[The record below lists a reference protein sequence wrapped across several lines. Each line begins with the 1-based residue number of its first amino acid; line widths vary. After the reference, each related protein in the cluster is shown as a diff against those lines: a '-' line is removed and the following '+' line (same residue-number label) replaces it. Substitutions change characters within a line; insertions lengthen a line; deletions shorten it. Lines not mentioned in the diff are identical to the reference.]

1 MFRLRVL
8 ILLVCV
14 CGIALISTPVGALP
28 GSSPDKALDA
38 PAQSWQHKVD
48 SWVLAHSE
56 HAATEV
62 LISLTEQADL
72 SAAAALGSKAEK
84 GAFVY
89 RTLTELAERT
99 QAPLRRRLDALG
111 VDYQPF
117 WVVNMLWISADRA
130 VLQEMALR
138 PDVAHIYANPL
149 VAAPEPNVDANA
161 AQAAALDA
169 IEWNIALVNA
179 PALWAAGATGQGVVI
194 GGQDTGYEWSHPAL
208 IAAYRGWNGSTANH
222 DYAWHDAIHSS
233 SGPCAGDS
241 PAPCDDHNHGTHT
254 MGTMV
259 GDDGLGNQIGMAPD
273 ARWIGCRN
281 MNQGV
286 GTPATYAECYQW
298 FIAPTRIGGA
308 DPDPA
313 LAPDVINNSWG
324 CPPFEGCT
332 DPNVLLGV
340 VQSVRAAGI
349 VTVHSA
355 GNAGPNCSTI
365 VDPAAIYAESFT
377 VGATSSVDA
386 IASFSSRGPVAVD
399 GSGRRKPDIVAPGV
413 SIRSS
418 VRGGGYAG
426 GWSGTSMAGPHVA
439 GLVALLISANPAL
452 RGDVEAIEE
461 IIRQSALRLTTNE
474 GCGGDTTSTMPNN
487 TFGWGRIDALA
498 AHQRATAQVNLAI
511 AKRLLTAEPVRPGE
525 QVRFSIQLTNTG
537 SVTLG
542 VLPLQDLFSPSLLA
556 YSALNPASPPPD
568 DVAAAGVLTW
578 DSLAPGAGLAPGA
591 SVMITVP
598 LQVLA
603 DTTFLPSQ
611 PPCNAAGKTCTIA
624 RVVGA
629 LAELD
634 GAGPQPP
641 LPAPT
646 VESFAAAAAA
656 APPAVTLAALSLE
669 ETGVGVAVT
678 WRTSSEVDLAGFNLY
693 RRSIVSDTWST
704 LATMPAQHA
713 GQSTGAE
720 YRVQDAG
727 VTAGQQVEYVLESV
741 LFDQTRRRQSL
752 GVVTPSARVHLPFVV
767 R

>member
-1 MFRLRVL
+1 MFRFRTLVPL
-8 ILLVCV
+8 ICLFA
-14 CGIALISTPVGALP
+14 IAFGAPASASSGAPRGALP
-28 GSSPDKALDA
+28 NTPH
-38 PAQSWQHKVD
+38 QSWQHKVD
-48 SWVLAHSE
+48 PWVLFHTE
-56 HAATEV
+56 QGAAEF
-62 LISLTEQADL
+62 LIVLTEQADL
-72 SAAAALGSKAEK
+72 SGAEALGSKAEK
-84 GAFVY
+84 GAFVH
-89 RTLTELAERT
+89 RALTGLAERT
-99 QAPLRRRLDALG
+99 QTSLRKRLDALG

-117 WVVNMLWISADRA
+117 WVVNMLWVSADRA

-149 VAAPEPNVDANA
+149 IAAPEPSVDANA

-208 IAAYRGWNGSTANH
+208 IGAYRGWNGSVANH

-233 SGPCAGDS
+233 SGPCVGDS

-259 GDDGLGNQIGMAPD
+259 GDDGFGNQIGMAPD

-332 DPNVLLGV
+332 DPNVLLSV

-355 GNAGPNCSTI
+355 GNAGPSCSTI

-377 VGATSSVDA
+377 VGATNSLDA
-386 IASFSSRGPVAVD
+386 IAAFSSRGPVAVD

-452 RGDVEAIEE
+452 RGDVDAIEE

-498 AHQRATAQVNLAI
+498 AYQRATAQVNLAI
-511 AKRLLTAEPVRPGE
+511 AKRLLTADPVRPGE
-525 QVRFSIQLTNTG
+525 QVRFSIQITNTG
-537 SVTLG
+537 GVTLSM
-542 VLPLQDLFSPSLLA
+542 LPLQDIFSPSLLA

-568 DVAAAGVLTW
+568 DVAAAGVLSW
-578 DSLAPGAGLAPGA
+578 DNLAFGAGLAPGA
-591 SVMITVP
+591 SVTITVP

-603 DTTFLPSQ
+603 DTTFLLGQ
-611 PPCNAAGKTCTIA
+611 PPCNSAGKTCTIA

-629 LAELD
+629 FADLD

-641 LPAPT
+641 LPVQTAEAFAAVAGAAPT
-646 VESFAAAAAA
+646 G
-656 APPAVTLAALSLE
+656 VTLAAFSLE
-669 ETGVGVAVT
+669 ETGAGVDVT
-678 WRTSSEVDLAGFNLY
+678 WRTASEVELAAFSLY
-693 RRSIVSDTWST
+693 RRSTVDGAWST
-704 LATMPAQHA
+704 VATLPAQRA

-720 YRVQDAG
+720 YRVQDAD
-727 VTAGQQVEYVLESV
+727 VAAGQQVEYVLESV
-741 LFDQTRRRQSL
+741 LLDQTSSRQSL
-752 GVVTPSARVHLPFVV
+752 GVATPGVRVHLPLVV

>member
-1 MFRLRVL
+1 MFRFRILVPL
-8 ILLVCV
+8 ICLFV
-14 CGIALISTPVGALP
+14 IALAGAPASASSGAPPSALP
-28 GSSPDKALDA
+28 NTPY
-38 PAQSWQHKVD
+38 QSWQHKVD
-48 SWVLAHSE
+48 PWVLSHTE
-56 HAATEV
+56 QGAAEFLV
-62 LISLTEQADL
+62 VLTEQADL
-72 SAAAALGSKAEK
+72 SGAAALGSKAEK
-84 GAFVY
+84 GAFVH
-89 RTLTELAERT
+89 RTLTSLAERT
-99 QAPLRRRLDALG
+99 QAPLRKRLSALG
-111 VDYQPF
+111 VDYQSF
-117 WVVNMLWISADRA
+117 WVVNMLWVSADRA

-149 VAAPEPNVDANA
+149 VASPEPSVDANA
-161 AQAAALDA
+161 AQDAALDA

-208 IAAYRGWNGSTANH
+208 IAAYRGWNGSVANY

-233 SGPCAGDS
+233 SGPCVGDS

-254 MGTMV
+254 MGTML
-259 GDDGLGNQIGMAPD
+259 GDDGLGNQIGMAPN
-273 ARWIGCRN
+273 AAWIGCRN

-332 DPNVLLGV
+332 DPNVLLSV

-365 VDPAAIYAESFT
+365 VDPAAIYDESFT

-386 IASFSSRGPVAVD
+386 IASFSSRGPVTVD

-452 RGDVEAIEE
+452 RGDVDAIEE

-498 AHQRATAQVNLAI
+498 AYQRASAQVNLAV
-511 AKRLLTAEPVRPGE
+511 AKRLLTADPVRPGE
-525 QVRFSIQLTNTG
+525 QVRFSIQITNTG
-537 SVTLG
+537 TVTLS

-568 DVAAAGVLTW
+568 DVAAAGVLSW
-578 DSLAPGAGLAPGA
+578 DSLAPSAGLAPGA

-603 DTTFLPSQ
+603 DTTFLPGQ
-611 PPCNAAGKTCTIA
+611 PPCNTAGKTCTIA

-646 VESFAAAAAA
+646 VQAFAAVAGA
-656 APPAVTLAALSLE
+656 APTAVTLAAFSLE
-669 ETGVGVAVT
+669 ETGDGVEVS
-678 WRTSSEVDLAGFNLY
+678 WRTSSEVDLAAFNLY
-693 RRSIVSDTWST
+693 RRNIVSDAWST
-704 LATMPAQHA
+704 LTIVPAQHA
-713 GQSTGAE
+713 GQPSGAE
-720 YRVQDAG
+720 YRVQDTG

-741 LFDQTRRRQSL
+741 RLDQTSSRQSL
-752 GVVTPSARVHLPFVV
+752 GVATPRARVHLPFVV